1 MAVVKRLNAL
11 GVAMIRGVDE
21 DVEPPYSDEVVADF
35 RIVVITKE
43 RAAAIETA
51 RRFAVGVFDD
61 SDDDGDSDD
70 DDCGLVMFDTSSGN
84 AVVSNI
90 AHAVKS
96 AVAKR
101 SVSSKFD
108 HLLAL
113 TYALHSDDMWARDN
127 EMWGEGDEMQ
137 SACEKLGAA
146 WKNLLANNANDE
158 LGADEE
164 FTRPGAEAL
173 LEDFGKMLESV
184 GKDVEVTYPFD
195 WKP

>member
-90 AHAVKS
+90 ADAVKK

-146 WKNLLANNANDE
+146 WKKLLANNTNDK
-158 LGADEE
+158 LGVDEE
-164 FTRPGAEAL
+164 FTRPGTEAL

>member
-1 MAVVKRLNAL
+1 MAVVKRLGAL

-90 AHAVKS
+90 ADAVKK

-146 WKNLLANNANDE
+146 WKKLLANNTNDK
-158 LGADEE
+158 LGIDEE
-164 FTRPGAEAL
+164 FTRPGTEAL

-184 GKDVEVTYPFD
+184 GDGKVTYPFD

>member
-1 MAVVKRLNAL
+1 MSSSDDSDHPVSAAEEAFQERQMAVVKRLNAL

-51 RRFAVGVFDD
+51 RRFAMGSAFDSDSD
-61 SDDDGDSDD
+61 SDDDVS
-70 DDCGLVMFDTSSGN
+70 GLVMFDTSSGN

-90 AHAVKS
+90 ADAVKR

-127 EMWGEGDEMQ
+127 EMWGEGD
-137 SACEKLGAA
+137 
-146 WKNLLANNANDE
+146 
-158 LGADEE
+158 
-164 FTRPGAEAL
+164 
-173 LEDFGKMLESV
+173 
-184 GKDVEVTYPFD
+184 
-195 WKP
+195 

>member
-1 MAVVKRLNAL
+1 MSSSDDSDHPVSAAEEAFQERQMAVVKRLNAL

-51 RRFAVGVFDD
+51 RRFAMGSAFDSDSD
-61 SDDDGDSDD
+61 SDDDVS
-70 DDCGLVMFDTSSGN
+70 GLVMFDTSSGN

-90 AHAVKS
+90 ADAVKR

-108 HLLAL
+108 HQ
-113 TYALHSDDMWARDN
+113 TY
-127 EMWGEGDEMQ
+127 
-137 SACEKLGAA
+137 
-146 WKNLLANNANDE
+146 
-158 LGADEE
+158 
-164 FTRPGAEAL
+164 
-173 LEDFGKMLESV
+173 LENVIMHGQN
-184 GKDVEVTYPFD
+184 
-195 WKP
+195 